1 MKQTLFLLPK
11 DDSRNSADKQT
22 HKKKATLC
30 LCLFLC
36 TGVAFPNDLAAKA
49 AISSNSRMK
58 AGTLIQ
64 QQTKRVSGTITDSS
78 GIPIIGANVVEDG
91 TTNGT
96 ITDFDG
102 KFVLEVNTRAT
113 LRISYIG
120 YIEKKIQIASQ
131 SVLNIQLTE
140 DTQNLD
146 EVVVVGYGT
155 QKKVNLTGAISNIKA
170 DMMENRTTSNAVNM
184 MTGQVSGVTIIQ
196 NTGQPGADAG
206 SLRVRG
212 VGTLGKA
219 EAMVIIDGVESS
231 LNSVDPND
239 IQDISI
245 LKDAAASSIYGVRAA
260 NGVILVTTK
269 KGAAGKTNVSYNGYV
284 GWQSATRLPKY
295 LDSYGYATLLNE
307 AYANDNMPKPYDE
320 TALKKFQDGS
330 DPDHFANSDWL
341 GTLLSENGLF
351 HNHHLNVTGGS
362 EAIRYSVSF
371 GFHDKKGL
379 IPNMNYNKFNVR
391 ANLDAKVND
400 RLDFSLNMAAYRDR
414 QAEPAIG
421 ISNLGRTGDGASN
434 IIHYAFRETPV
445 TPIQFQNGQYGLFKN
460 EHNSVATAREGGLSR
475 IYNNNF
481 QGSASFVY
489 KIIEGLTLRGNA
501 GAIFNLLDQHVFS
514 RSINFYSADSK
525 NPIKTTRN
533 MAQNYDKKML
543 EINLQAYL
551 NYEKTFGK
559 HGIKALAGY
568 SQLYNQYRYVSA
580 LRKDLP
586 SSNSLGEINA
596 GNVTTQETQGNLVEY
611 ALRSAFGRINY
622 SFDDRYLLEG
632 NIRYE
637 GTSRFPKN
645 SRFGAFP
652 SFSAGWRISEED
664 FFKASWVDNL
674 KLRASWGQLGNQEI
688 GNYAFYNTYAFG
700 YDYSYNNVLTPGISI
715 TPTMANKNITCE
727 TTSQVDVGVDA
738 DFLNGKLS
746 FTGDFFLK
754 NTSDILLSLPIPEI
768 VGVDA
773 PMQNAGKVRNTGVEL
788 SLRHNNNIRDF
799 NYHATFNISYVH
811 NEITDL
817 SGGDIP
823 GRSVGDPIN
832 NIYGYVCEGIFQNQ
846 AEIDAHPKQVMGTPV
861 PGDLKYADLNGD
873 KVIDEKDRKSLG
885 NYFPKLNF
893 GLNLGFNY
901 KNFDFSTL
909 LQGAGMV
916 DGIVKAEISRAFYN
930 GGKVTEAHLDRWT
943 PENPDATYP
952 RLSMRNSNKN
962 WQTSTFWMQNA
973 AYVKMRNL
981 QIGYTIPS
989 KLLANSG
996 ISRLRFY
1003 FSADN
1008 LFTITGFDGA
1018 DPEAAYDFNNQA
1030 STELSRGGSYYPL
1043 TRNYSF
1049 GVNLSF

>member
-514 RSINFYSADSK
+514 RSINFIAQI
-525 NPIKTTRN
+525 PRTR
-533 MAQNYDKKML
+533 
-543 EINLQAYL
+543 
-551 NYEKTFGK
+551 
-559 HGIKALAGY
+559 
-568 SQLYNQYRYVSA
+568 
-580 LRKDLP
+580 
-586 SSNSLGEINA
+586 
-596 GNVTTQETQGNLVEY
+596 
-611 ALRSAFGRINY
+611 
-622 SFDDRYLLEG
+622 
-632 NIRYE
+632 
-637 GTSRFPKN
+637 SR
-645 SRFGAFP
+645 
-652 SFSAGWRISEED
+652 
-664 FFKASWVDNL
+664 
-674 KLRASWGQLGNQEI
+674 QLG
-688 GNYAFYNTYAFG
+688 TWRK
-700 YDYSYNNVLTPGISI
+700 TMTRRCWKSI
-715 TPTMANKNITCE
+715 CKPT
-727 TTSQVDVGVDA
+727 
-738 DFLNGKLS
+738 
-746 FTGDFFLK
+746 
-754 NTSDILLSLPIPEI
+754 
-768 VGVDA
+768 
-773 PMQNAGKVRNTGVEL
+773 
-788 SLRHNNNIRDF
+788 
-799 NYHATFNISYVH
+799 
-811 NEITDL
+811 
-817 SGGDIP
+817 
-823 GRSVGDPIN
+823 
-832 NIYGYVCEGIFQNQ
+832 
-846 AEIDAHPKQVMGTPV
+846 
-861 PGDLKYADLNGD
+861 
-873 KVIDEKDRKSLG
+873 
-885 NYFPKLNF
+885 
-893 GLNLGFNY
+893 
-901 KNFDFSTL
+901 
-909 LQGAGMV
+909 
-916 DGIVKAEISRAFYN
+916 
-930 GGKVTEAHLDRWT
+930 
-943 PENPDATYP
+943 
-952 RLSMRNSNKN
+952 
-962 WQTSTFWMQNA
+962 
-973 AYVKMRNL
+973 
-981 QIGYTIPS
+981 
-989 KLLANSG
+989 
-996 ISRLRFY
+996 
-1003 FSADN
+1003 
-1008 LFTITGFDGA
+1008 
-1018 DPEAAYDFNNQA
+1018 
-1030 STELSRGGSYYPL
+1030 
-1043 TRNYSF
+1043 
-1049 GVNLSF
+1049 

>member
-379 IPNMNYNKFNVR
+379 IPNMNYNK
-391 ANLDAKVND
+391 
-400 RLDFSLNMAAYRDR
+400 
-414 QAEPAIG
+414 G
-421 ISNLGRTGDGASN
+421 T
-434 IIHYAFRETPV
+434 
-445 TPIQFQNGQYGLFKN
+445 
-460 EHNSVATAREGGLSR
+460 
-475 IYNNNF
+475 
-481 QGSASFVY
+481 
-489 KIIEGLTLRGNA
+489 
-501 GAIFNLLDQHVFS
+501 
-514 RSINFYSADSK
+514 SIN
-525 NPIKTTRN
+525 
-533 MAQNYDKKML
+533 
-543 EINLQAYL
+543 
-551 NYEKTFGK
+551 
-559 HGIKALAGY
+559 
-568 SQLYNQYRYVSA
+568 
-580 LRKDLP
+580 
-586 SSNSLGEINA
+586 
-596 GNVTTQETQGNLVEY
+596 
-611 ALRSAFGRINY
+611 
-622 SFDDRYLLEG
+622 
-632 NIRYE
+632 
-637 GTSRFPKN
+637 
-645 SRFGAFP
+645 
-652 SFSAGWRISEED
+652 
-664 FFKASWVDNL
+664 
-674 KLRASWGQLGNQEI
+674 
-688 GNYAFYNTYAFG
+688 
-700 YDYSYNNVLTPGISI
+700 
-715 TPTMANKNITCE
+715 
-727 TTSQVDVGVDA
+727 
-738 DFLNGKLS
+738 
-746 FTGDFFLK
+746 
-754 NTSDILLSLPIPEI
+754 
-768 VGVDA
+768 
-773 PMQNAGKVRNTGVEL
+773 
-788 SLRHNNNIRDF
+788 
-799 NYHATFNISYVH
+799 
-811 NEITDL
+811 
-817 SGGDIP
+817 
-823 GRSVGDPIN
+823 
-832 NIYGYVCEGIFQNQ
+832 
-846 AEIDAHPKQVMGTPV
+846 
-861 PGDLKYADLNGD
+861 
-873 KVIDEKDRKSLG
+873 
-885 NYFPKLNF
+885 
-893 GLNLGFNY
+893 
-901 KNFDFSTL
+901 
-909 LQGAGMV
+909 
-916 DGIVKAEISRAFYN
+916 
-930 GGKVTEAHLDRWT
+930 
-943 PENPDATYP
+943 
-952 RLSMRNSNKN
+952 
-962 WQTSTFWMQNA
+962 
-973 AYVKMRNL
+973 
-981 QIGYTIPS
+981 
-989 KLLANSG
+989 
-996 ISRLRFY
+996 
-1003 FSADN
+1003 
-1008 LFTITGFDGA
+1008 
-1018 DPEAAYDFNNQA
+1018 
-1030 STELSRGGSYYPL
+1030 
-1043 TRNYSF
+1043 
-1049 GVNLSF
+1049 